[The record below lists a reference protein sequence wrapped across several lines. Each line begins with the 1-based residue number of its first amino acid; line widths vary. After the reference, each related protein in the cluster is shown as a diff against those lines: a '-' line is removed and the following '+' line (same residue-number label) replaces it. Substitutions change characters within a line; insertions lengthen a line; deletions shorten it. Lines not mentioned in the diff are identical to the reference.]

1 MRSLR
6 LPWRRNANAPYA
18 EPALHRDN
26 VQTVAVQRRHRSVI
40 DDLLIDVTQAA
51 GSGDLGGG
59 DAVFGVVGTWTSDE
73 ADPGAETRGAA
84 LAAPREAE
92 RAEDV
97 IEALHAQYWR
107 TLMDPHAL
115 MTGQWA
121 SQSDERSMHPGDAPA
136 EAGGAHDARN
146 SGSIEVL
153 LSGERSLEACF
164 GPLESGPAA
173 LAMDIEP
180 VPEILRLF
188 APPEY
193 HAAATRRPPGLPPVL
208 TRREHH
214 ALSVDSPLPAPLAVP
229 LCQHEK

>member
-6 LPWRRNANAPYA
+6 LPWHRNANAPYA
-18 EPALHRDN
+18 EPALHQKN
-26 VQTVAVQRRHRSVI
+26 VQTVAVQRMHRSVI
-40 DDLLIDVTQAA
+40 DDLLVDVKPAA
-51 GSGDLGGG
+51 GSNDREGG
-59 DAVFGVVGTWTSDE
+59 DAVFGVVGTWSPDV
-73 ADPGAETRGAA
+73 AA

-115 MTGQWA
+115 MAGQWA
-121 SQSDERSMHPGDAPA
+121 SQSDERSMHPGDASA
-136 EAGGAHDARN
+136 DAGGGHDARN

-164 GPLESGPAA
+164 GPLESGPA

-193 HAAATRRPPGLPPVL
+193 HAAATRRPPSLPPVL

-214 ALSVDSPLPAPLAVP
+214 ALSVDSPLPAPLSAP